1 MERTMQLLKNKA
13 YAALILPRSFLT
25 ANQYKFARDYVLEN
39 FKIKAIFES
48 ADITFSGTTTSPII
62 LFLEK
67 QKMDLNKI
75 NYNLL
80 IINSPKIIFESN
92 EKEKEFL
99 GYEFSKNR
107 NKLGISIKNNNLV
120 KNYSPIVK
128 EFINTNSITKLPKY
142 AFITNISEILIK
154 DKSQNNNLIYTR
166 YKAPKSGFVPLGS
179 LIDEI
184 NPKYDNSKISDID

>member
-1 MERTMQLLKNKA
+1 
-13 YAALILPRSFLT
+13 
-25 ANQYKFARDYVLEN
+25 
-39 FKIKAIFES
+39 
-48 ADITFSGTTTSPII
+48 
-62 LFLEK
+62 
-67 QKMDLNKI
+67 MDLNKI

-107 NKLGISIKNNNLV
+107 NKLGVSIKNNNLV

-128 EFINTNSITKLPKY
+128 EFINTNSIAKLPKY

-154 DKSQNNNLIYTR
+154 DKS
-166 YKAPKSGFVPLGS
+166 
-179 LIDEI
+179 
-184 NPKYDNSKISDID
+184 KIII